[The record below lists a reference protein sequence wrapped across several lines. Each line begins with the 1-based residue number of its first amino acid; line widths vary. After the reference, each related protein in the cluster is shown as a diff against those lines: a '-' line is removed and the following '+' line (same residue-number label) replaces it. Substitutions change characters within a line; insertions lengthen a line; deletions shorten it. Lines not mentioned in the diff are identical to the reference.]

1 MTQTHQLGLPDGAAA
16 ARFAE
21 LLARLPE
28 CKTRMLAAQQW
39 LRLERSGTGFHL
51 FLQVGAAA
59 VVSNGTVLALL
70 GPGDCF
76 STQSE
81 EGTSYLGNCAIL
93 SVTPSTWLQ
102 LPAARYFAALR
113 QDPELASR
121 AVAAQAEAKI
131 WNMRYQEMLACRH
144 VLRRVVGVATLLLA
158 RAGSTC
164 PLVGGRFALLSQAT
178 LAALCRLSRQAVNR
192 ALAKLRRSRAL
203 YSGRNFLCAPDLAI
217 TWQLAQGRLHLE
229 PGAAAHCK
237 LRHPEEPL
245 DCLPA
250 MR

>member
-1 MTQTHQLGLPDGAAA
+1 
-16 ARFAE
+16 
-21 LLARLPE
+21 
-28 CKTRMLAAQQW
+28 MLAAQQW
-39 LRLERSGTGFHL
+39 LRPERSGTGFHL

-164 PLVGGRFALLSQAT
+164 PALLYDQARGKRYRPGT
-178 LAALCRLSRQAVNR
+178 GDSLQPGEGKQRVHMAGQRAGKGNHSDTLLPRGPAKRGHSSLVVITDSLAALS
-192 ALAKLRRSRAL
+192 
-203 YSGRNFLCAPDLAI
+203 
-217 TWQLAQGRLHLE
+217 
-229 PGAAAHCK
+229 GAAP
-237 LRHPEEPL
+237 RGI
-245 DCLPA
+245 
-250 MR
+250 R